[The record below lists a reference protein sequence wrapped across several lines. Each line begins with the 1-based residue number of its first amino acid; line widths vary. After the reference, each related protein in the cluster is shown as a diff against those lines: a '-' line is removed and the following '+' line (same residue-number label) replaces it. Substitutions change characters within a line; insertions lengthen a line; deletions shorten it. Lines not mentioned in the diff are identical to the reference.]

1 MMYVT
6 RRAFKSAGICYSPGD
21 VIRNIA
27 KVKHFKS
34 KLSERKIVAVTEQNY
49 DAMAA
54 YFKQKFGVDIPN
66 KLEQDTQ
73 RKGKI
78 IRPAKVVAGKL

>member
-6 RRAFKSAGICYSPGD
+6 RRPFKSAGIRYSPGD
-21 VIRNIA
+21 VITNIA
-27 KVKHFKS
+27 KVKHFRS
-34 KLSERKIVAVTEQNY
+34 KLNERKIVAVTEQNF
-49 DAMAA
+49 DAMAT

-66 KLEQDTQ
+66 KLTQDTPH
-73 RKGKI
+73 KVKI